1 MKIAML
7 TSTGERCGIASYA
20 RALVSGLESLPEVE
34 VVVEPI
40 VEGKQTK
47 SHYLEQAE
55 RLNAADVDVVHIQ
68 HEHSFWG
75 GILPGKSAYWELR
88 YAIKKP
94 VVLTAHTTYSL
105 SELLKV
111 ETEKRPLQKLV
122 KRLLIKQER
131 YRDSVE
137 TAPFVTAITLVHT
150 AAARRQLIGRGA
162 DPNFIHIIPTG
173 IPAPLPAPL
182 HGIEFRE
189 KHGLLKNRVLSIF
202 GYIAP
207 NKGYELTL
215 EILPTLPEDAV
226 LVIAGGTRVEGEK
239 GYADELKGL
248 IERKGL
254 SKRVVITGFLKEE
267 EIPEAMAATDLALVP
282 HLWATGS
289 YSVALPITHGK
300 PILASDADCFRE
312 IQARTDCLE
321 LFPAGDANAYREKTL
336 FLLANPERRVA
347 LAEGTK
353 RYAQRYSWDRVA
365 EMTLKVYRET
375 VGIYSKSHKPTF
387 TGVPHKYFKVEK
399 S

>member
-7 TSTGERCGIASYA
+7 TTTGERCGIASYA
-20 RALVSGLESLPEVE
+20 RALVAGLQSLPEVE
-34 VVVEPI
+34 VEVVPI
-40 VEGKQTK
+40 IEGKQPK
-47 SHYLEQAE
+47 AHYLEQAE
-55 RLNAADVDVVHIQ
+55 RLNAKEVDVVHIQ

-94 VVLTAHTTYSL
+94 LVLTAHTTYSL

-111 ETEKRPLQKLV
+111 ETETRPLQKFA
-122 KRLLIKQER
+122 KQFLIKQER

-137 TAPFVTAITLVHT
+137 TAPFITAMTLVHT
-150 AAARRQLIGRGA
+150 AAARRQIIGRGA
-162 DPNFIHIIPTG
+162 DPNFIQIIPAG
-173 IPAPLPAPL
+173 IPPPLPAPAE
-182 HGIEFRE
+182 GSEFRE
-189 KHGLLKNRVLSIF
+189 KYGLQHKRALSIF

-215 EILPTLPEDAV
+215 EILPFLPEDVV

-239 GYADELKGL
+239 GYAEELRGL

-254 SKRVVITGFLKEE
+254 RNRVVTTGFLREE

-300 PILASDADCFRE
+300 SILASDADCFRE
-312 IQARTDCLE
+312 MQARADCME
-321 LFPAGDANAYREKTL
+321 LFPAGNPIAYREKLL
-336 FLLANPERRVA
+336 FLLANPERCA
-347 LAEGTK
+347 SLSEGAK
-353 RYAQRYSWDRVA
+353 SYAKRYSWDRIA
-365 EMTLKVYRET
+365 AMTLKVYRET
-375 VGIYSKSHKPTF
+375 VGIYSKGHKPTF
-387 TGVPHKYFKVEK
+387 TGVPHKYFKVEG